1 MVEAIATVTD
11 KHAFEAQQP
20 IDDRWSARTLYD
32 LMTQTVERSGDRPAV
47 SFQIKSGPKDKVQT
61 MTWRAFKDRVTQAA
75 NLFRKL
81 GVGPGDVVA
90 YILPNCNETAVT
102 LLAGATAGIV
112 SPINPLLDAEQIA
125 DILRE
130 TGAKVVV
137 TLAPFPKSD
146 LNAKVAEATA
156 NAPEVKT
163 ILQVDLTH
171 YLSPPVSWL
180 VPLLRPKAA
189 HGVRA
194 EVMDF
199 NTAVSAEAADALSFE
214 QDFSDPICAY
224 FHTGGT
230 TGMPKVARHRHSGI
244 IYNGW
249 CGDTYIFTD
258 RDVLLCPLPLFHCLA
273 AYPVL
278 MSCLFSGAQMVMVT
292 PAGYRG
298 DGVYENFWKLIER
311 HRVSFLITVPTAA
324 AALMQRPVDADV
336 SSLRYAL
343 SGSAP
348 LPSELYRRFEEATGL
363 TILEGYGMT
372 EATCLVSINPPAGE
386 RKIGSVGFP
395 FPYTEVKILD
405 CAVDGTV
412 KAVRDV
418 DEIGEICVKNPGVV
432 TGETYTEAQ
441 KNRGLYTEDGFL
453 RTGDL
458 GRLDADGYIWITGR
472 AKDLIIRGGHNIDPA
487 VIEDALMSHDD
498 VAFAGAIGQP
508 DPHSGEVPAVYV
520 ELRDG
525 AEVEISALQAHADAH
540 IGERAA
546 HPKHIEI
553 VPEMP
558 KTAVGKV
565 FKPDLRR
572 MAVKRVYD
580 DVLSRHDIHA
590 TVSEVVEDKT
600 RGLVARLSRSG
611 QDINDEAVNN
621 ALGTMARPWEWAD

>member
-1 MVEAIATVTD
+1 MVEAIATLTD

-199 NTAVSAEAADALSFE
+199 
-214 QDFSDPICAY
+214 
-224 FHTGGT
+224 
-230 TGMPKVARHRHSGI
+230 
-244 IYNGW
+244 
-249 CGDTYIFTD
+249 
-258 RDVLLCPLPLFHCLA
+258 
-273 AYPVL
+273 
-278 MSCLFSGAQMVMVT
+278 
-292 PAGYRG
+292 
-298 DGVYENFWKLIER
+298 
-311 HRVSFLITVPTAA
+311 
-324 AALMQRPVDADV
+324 
-336 SSLRYAL
+336 
-343 SGSAP
+343 
-348 LPSELYRRFEEATGL
+348 
-363 TILEGYGMT
+363 
-372 EATCLVSINPPAGE
+372 
-386 RKIGSVGFP
+386 
-395 FPYTEVKILD
+395 
-405 CAVDGTV
+405 
-412 KAVRDV
+412 
-418 DEIGEICVKNPGVV
+418 
-432 TGETYTEAQ
+432 
-441 KNRGLYTEDGFL
+441 
-453 RTGDL
+453 
-458 GRLDADGYIWITGR
+458 
-472 AKDLIIRGGHNIDPA
+472 
-487 VIEDALMSHDD
+487 
-498 VAFAGAIGQP
+498 
-508 DPHSGEVPAVYV
+508 
-520 ELRDG
+520 
-525 AEVEISALQAHADAH
+525 
-540 IGERAA
+540 
-546 HPKHIEI
+546 
-553 VPEMP
+553 
-558 KTAVGKV
+558 
-565 FKPDLRR
+565 
-572 MAVKRVYD
+572 
-580 DVLSRHDIHA
+580 
-590 TVSEVVEDKT
+590 
-600 RGLVARLSRSG
+600 
-611 QDINDEAVNN
+611 
-621 ALGTMARPWEWAD
+621 